1 MYFFAPILMVRSKTA
16 LAKKVP
22 WVLWVLEC
30 KPLNPVKMP
39 MAWGGRQNYSCA
51 VPVVNCQG
59 GPSHEP
65 TWTKP
70 WDPNWHGSHEGLLL
84 QRLMAV
90 GRVGVQ
96 ATHSEDKWKGG
107 HGFETLQSNGEKGN
121 TPSPGK
127 AAINLNFKNTDG
139 FDTTDNISMSCVFL
153 PQQTPVS
160 EFQFYQSTRSQP
172 TIYWPYTFLTYLT
185 GHCLSAISTG
195 KYAIWLME
203 RARRSVNI

>member
-1 MYFFAPILMVRSKTA
+1 MSFRVQTS
-16 LAKKVP
+16 
-22 WVLWVLEC
+22 ESC
-30 KPLNPVKMP
+30 KNAHGL
-39 MAWGGRQNYSCA
+39 GGRQNYSCA

-121 TPSPGK
+121 TSSPGK